1 MKKDDF
7 GRTHLDNTL
16 NEVTNH
22 PERGLALIG
31 VKEII
36 ALITLVIIGLI
47 VYVATKWIFII
58 MPNN

>member
-47 VYVATKWIFII
+47 VYVATK
-58 MPNN
+58 